1 MVRAIPVYGAL
12 AQHIRA
18 GQAVSLATVI
28 TSQVEGLDPGTK
40 MLIPSE
46 GDAPTGS
53 LHPGL
58 DDIVAQDAVRL
69 IIEERSQLL
78 SYDITERKVEVFI
91 ESFPPPQEL
100 VILGAVHVS
109 ITLAKLA
116 KMLGYRVTVIDPR
129 GAFATRERFP
139 DANRLIVDWPED
151 AFGEVTLNRSTS
163 VVVLTH
169 DAKLDLPALQIALGS
184 QARYVGA
191 IGSRTTTD
199 ERKAELSRMGV
210 TGEQLARLHSPIG
223 LRIGA
228 RTPAEIAVSIMA
240 EIVAERRK
248 PRDL

>member
-1 MVRAIPVYGAL
+1 
-12 AQHIRA
+12 
-18 GQAVSLATVI
+18 
-28 TSQVEGLDPGTK
+28 
-40 MLIPSE
+40 
-46 GDAPTGS
+46 
-53 LHPGL
+53 
-58 DDIVAQDAVRL
+58 
-69 IIEERSQLL
+69 
-78 SYDITERKVEVFI
+78 
-91 ESFPPPQEL
+91 L

-184 QARYVGA
+184 QARYIGA